1 MTRLEVLQHVDDG
14 LPEFPLPGLISCHL
28 AFECP
33 RHCALK
39 LKLST
44 LTEQKVCHAGAS
56 PFVPPD
62 RSYPEP
68 LTSPILAHTVLD
80 HLTQHTQ
87 ASLREVQAVQSLH
100 CSSSRVAARYPQK
113 HWQFWGRS
121 PPGKSESSLDFWYL
135 SSVPESFFP
144 VSNLPAPVITLSEGK
159 PLFQAFLAAVCCGN

>member
-80 HLTQHTQ
+80 HLTSILKP
-87 ASLREVQAVQSLH
+87 ASARSRLCNPCTAVPAEWPHGTHKSIGSSGAEVLQENLKVPWISGTYQVFLRVSFPFPT
-100 CSSSRVAARYPQK
+100 CPPQ
-113 HWQFWGRS
+113 
-121 PPGKSESSLDFWYL
+121 
-135 SSVPESFFP
+135 
-144 VSNLPAPVITLSEGK
+144 
-159 PLFQAFLAAVCCGN
+159 